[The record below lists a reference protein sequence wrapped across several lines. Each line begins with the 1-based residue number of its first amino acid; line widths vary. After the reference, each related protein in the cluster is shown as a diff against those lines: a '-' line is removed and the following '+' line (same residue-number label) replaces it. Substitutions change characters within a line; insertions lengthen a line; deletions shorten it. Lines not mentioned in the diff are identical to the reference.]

1 MIPVIS
7 LICLA
12 SCGGGTSS
20 ATSST
25 GGSGTSSSQTST
37 AGETETS
44 STLLPETN
52 TSSNR
57 EIVFWHCL
65 GHDKTNN
72 LNAIVEK
79 FNNAMEEEMGSDAY
93 YVTLESVG
101 GDYDSLHS
109 TVKTKLNAG
118 YVPSI
123 TMGYPDSFAEYIGS
137 NGASSSRIL
146 RLDDYIN
153 QDENFD
159 PDSFVQMYYEEGQGY
174 QYEGTYSVPMYKST
188 EVMYYNIDMWES
200 SQFYKDHK
208 DESYGDYGA
217 ILGDPS
223 TWDWDTLV
231 YVAQNIQA
239 ENSGT
244 ADFHALGYDSDSN
257 LMITQ
262 MEQRGI
268 PYTTAD
274 ISATGDSAD
283 HYLFYDYNTESP
295 ADGMYDL
302 VNEIYSLTQSGALVT
317 QGSYGSYASTLFLQK
332 KVMFTIGSTGG
343 SAYNEPSGKFE
354 AGLAPVPAYH
364 GNKKYIM
371 QGPSLCFFNM
381 SDPYLQYY
389 AWKFYSEYLS
399 EAQNNA
405 ELALENSYDPVRT
418 SSYETDSYKTWCSY
432 GLTEDGEDDT
442 TAELQYR
449 IPNLTST
456 LKDNYMKSDVFIGS
470 STARDEIGNIISY
483 CQSYNGDINTAIY
496 RAWYNCILAS

>member
-1 MIPVIS
+1 
-7 LICLA
+7 
-12 SCGGGTSS
+12 
-20 ATSST
+20 
-25 GGSGTSSSQTST
+25 
-37 AGETETS
+37 
-44 STLLPETN
+44 
-52 TSSNR
+52 
-57 EIVFWHCL
+57 
-65 GHDKTNN
+65 
-72 LNAIVEK
+72 
-79 FNNAMEEEMGSDAY
+79 MEEEMGDDAY

-159 PDSFVQMYYEEGQGY
+159 PDSMVQMYYQEGQGY

-200 SQFYKDHK
+200 SAFYQAHK
-208 DESYGDYGA
+208 DETYGDYGA
-217 ILGDPS
+217 VLGDPS

-231 YVAQNIQA
+231 YVAQAIQE

-262 MEQRGI
+262 MAMRGI
-268 PYTTAD
+268 PYTSAD
-274 ISATGDSAD
+274 LGDSDESAD
-283 HYLFYDYNTESP
+283 HYLFYDYNAGEP
-295 ADGMYDL
+295 VDGMYDL
-302 VNEIYSLTQSGALVT
+302 VKEIYDLTQSGALVT

-343 SAYNEPSGKFE
+343 SAYNEPDGKFE
-354 AGLAPVPAYH
+354 AGLAPVPCYH
-364 GNKKYIM
+364 NNKNYIM

-389 AWKFYSEYLS
+389 AWRFYSEYLS

-418 SSYETDSYKTWCSY
+418 SSYETDSYKEWCSY
-432 GLTEDGEDDT
+432 GLTADGEDDT

-456 LKDNYMKSDVFIGS
+456 LKDHYTTSDVFIGS

-483 CQSYNGDINTAIY
+483 CQSYNGDIDQAIY
-496 RAWYNCILAS
+496 RAWYNCVLAS